1 MLIKLFYAFLIA
13 AVFIAAVV
21 IYTNPPEHRKYYP
34 PCIFKKFTGFD
45 CAGCGST
52 RACYH
57 LLHGHILQAANHNIL
72 LLLFIPVMFIGLV
85 YNFTGR
91 LAALWQ
97 KINKPFIFLMMI
109 LLFWVVRNIPFYPWQ
124 WLHSDK

>member
-1 MLIKLFYAFLIA
+1 MNKKIFAALFVTAVVIA
-13 AVFIAAVV
+13 AVL
-21 IYTNPPEHRKYYP
+21 IYNNPPGHSKFYP
-34 PCIFKKFTGFD
+34 PCIFKKLTGFD

-57 LLHGHILQAANHNIL
+57 LLHGNVLRAANHNIL
-72 LLLFIPVMFIGLV
+72 MMLFIPVMIIGFV
-85 YNFTGR
+85 YIFTGR

-97 KINKPFIFLMMI
+97 KINKPFFFLMLI
-109 LLFWVVRNIPFYPWQ
+109 LLFWVVRNIPFYPWE